1 MMSGETEWIFGRI
14 PVYEVLRAQKRK
26 IKRICIGKNIKEK
39 GVLESILLL
48 ARKSKIP
55 VIRVAQSELDEVH
68 ASHQGI
74 IASAEGYPYDSLN
87 DILAFAETQEEEPC
101 LLILD
106 ALKDPQNLGAILR
119 TAEAVGVHG
128 VILPLRRSASI
139 TPAVVKASAGA
150 SEHLRVARANL
161 SQTIDLVKQRDIWI
175 MGLENHPDA
184 IPIEN
189 ADLKRGLALV
199 IGSEQKGM
207 RSLVRKSCDYL
218 IRIPM
223 RGKVESLN
231 ASVAAAVA
239 LYTIWEKRGY
249 SPSSD

>member
-1 MMSGETEWIFGRI
+1 MMAGEAEWIFGRI

-26 IKRICIGKNIKEK
+26 VNRICMGKNIQEK
-39 GVLESILLL
+39 GVLDSVQLL
-48 ARKSKIP
+48 AERSKIP
-55 VIRVAQSELDEVH
+55 VMRVAQSELDQVN
-68 ASHQGI
+68 ANHQGL
-74 IASAEGYPYDSLN
+74 IASVEAYPYDSLN
-87 DILAFAETQEEEPC
+87 DLLAFATTQEEEPC

-106 ALKDPQNLGAILR
+106 ALKDPQNVGAILR

-128 VILPLRRSASI
+128 VILPYRRSASI

-150 SEHLRVARANL
+150 SEYLHVARANL
-161 SQTIDLVKQRDIWI
+161 SQAIDLLKQRDIWI
-175 MGLENHPDA
+175 MGLDNRPEA
-184 IPIEN
+184 MPIEK
-189 ADLKRGLALV
+189 ADLQRGLAFV

-223 RGKVESLN
+223 RGQVESLN

-239 LYTIWEKRGY
+239 LYTIWNKRAY
-249 SPSSD
+249 SS

>member
-1 MMSGETEWIFGRI
+1 MMSGEAEWIFGRI
-14 PVYEVLRAQKRK
+14 PVYEVLRARKRK
-26 IKRICIGKNIKEK
+26 VKRICIGKNIHDK
-39 GVLESILLL
+39 GVLDSVLSL
-48 ARKSKIP
+48 AERSNIP
-55 VIRVAQSELDEVH
+55 VIPVAQSELEGVN
-68 ASHQGI
+68 ANHQGL
-74 IASAEGYPYDSLN
+74 IASVEAYPYDSLK
-87 DILAFAETQEEEPC
+87 DILAFAKSQDEEPC

-106 ALKDPQNLGAILR
+106 ALKDPQNVGAILR

-128 VILPLRRSASI
+128 VILPYRRTASI

-161 SQTIDLVKQRDIWI
+161 SQAIDLLKQSDIWI
-175 MGLENHPDA
+175 MGLENRPDA
-184 IPIEN
+184 IPVEN

-207 RSLVRKSCDYL
+207 RSLVRKGCDYL

-223 RGKVESLN
+223 RGKVDSLN

-239 LYTIWEKRGY
+239 LYTIWKKRGY
-249 SPSSD
+249 FP

>member
-1 MMSGETEWIFGRI
+1 MMSDETEWVFGRI

-26 IKRICIGKNIKEK
+26 VNRVCIGENIRDR
-39 GVLESILLL
+39 GVVDSVLSL
-48 ARKSKIP
+48 AKQSKIP
-55 VIRVAQSELDEVH
+55 VERVAQSVLDVVH
-68 ASHQGI
+68 DHHQGI
-74 IASAEGYPYDSLN
+74 IASVDGYPYDSLN
-87 DILAFAETQEEEPC
+87 DILAFAETQEDKPC

-106 ALKDPQNLGAILR
+106 RLKDPQNLGAILR

-128 VILPLRRSASI
+128 VILPYRRSASI
-139 TPAVVKASAGA
+139 TAAVVKASAGA

-161 SQTIDLVKQRDIWI
+161 SQTIDLLKQNDIWI

-184 IPIEN
+184 MPIEN
-189 ADLKRGLALV
+189 ADLQRGLALV

-207 RSLVRKSCDYL
+207 HPLVRKSCDYL
-218 IRIPM
+218 MRIPM

-239 LYTIWEKRGY
+239 LYTIWQQRGY
-249 SPSSD
+249 SP